1 MSRLNKGA
9 AEQRFPLPVLLQKL
23 ACVMAVAL
31 ALVCAGAYAPTTAQ
45 ALETAKITAR
55 PNTGSG
61 SDVVGGTETRI
72 TWEVQADADEELSG
86 LSLTFV
92 DGTTF
97 GTDDTR
103 LTMLSGE
110 DLMDRTPMKPTC
122 KADGQTLKIDFGE
135 TAPAGGFFRVEVYGV
150 TFPVEGGDEAFS
162 GTYTLAD
169 GSTKKISKIP
179 SVEIKGVTAFDNFL
193 ADLKE
198 QPWVEAWNSNMFLR
212 LFLNPVILV
221 QSLPIVF
228 KGFLMSLSIVL
239 VAFPLAIPFGFAL
252 SLMRISKSR
261 ILRCLAGIY
270 VNIIRGTPAFLQIY
284 IAFFGLPLAG
294 VKFDDYVL
302 GVIVM
307 AMNSS
312 AYLCEIFRAGI
323 QSIPKCKQRGRRHV
337 LLVVVR
343 KGNGNQNEERYNGKH
358 HHAQHRQ
365 RQQRDIKF
373 LIKVAVD
380 VLTEAVGLF
389 TGSLLLLEQVIRLH
403 DHHGR
408 HDQRD
413 NDHHRN
419 DAEQQNSKRVIVI
432 VDLVF
437 EGHRVEL
444 HLHLDSAERAKL
456 F

>member
-23 ACVMAVAL
+23 ACALAVAL
-31 ALVCAGAYAPTTAQ
+31 ALVCAGACVPSTAQ

-61 SDVVGGTETRI
+61 SAVVGGTETRI
-72 TWEVQADADEELSG
+72 TWEVQADTDEELSG

-122 KADGQTLKIDFGE
+122 KANGQTLKIDFGE
-135 TAPAGGFFRVEVYGV
+135 TAPAGGYFRVEVYGV
-150 TFPVEGGDEAFS
+150 TFPVEGGEEAFS

-228 KGFLMSLSIVL
+228 KASSCRSRSCSWRFRWQS
-239 VAFPLAIPFGFAL
+239 PLALPCRSCASPSRASCVAL
-252 SLMRISKSR
+252 
-261 ILRCLAGIY
+261 
-270 VNIIRGTPAFLQIY
+270 PAS
-284 IAFFGLPLAG
+284 
-294 VKFDDYVL
+294 
-302 GVIVM
+302 M
-307 AMNSS
+307 
-312 AYLCEIFRAGI
+312 
-323 QSIPKCKQRGRRHV
+323 
-337 LLVVVR
+337 
-343 KGNGNQNEERYNGKH
+343 
-358 HHAQHRQ
+358 
-365 RQQRDIKF
+365 
-373 LIKVAVD
+373 
-380 VLTEAVGLF
+380 
-389 TGSLLLLEQVIRLH
+389 
-403 DHHGR
+403 
-408 HDQRD
+408 
-413 NDHHRN
+413 
-419 DAEQQNSKRVIVI
+419 
-432 VDLVF
+432 
-437 EGHRVEL
+437 
-444 HLHLDSAERAKL
+444 
-456 F
+456 

>member
-9 AEQRFPLPVLLQKL
+9 AEQRFPLPALLQKL
-23 ACVMAVAL
+23 PCVMAVAL

-61 SDVVGGTETRI
+61 SAVVGGTETRI

-122 KADGQTLKIDFGE
+122 KVDGQTLKIDFGE
-135 TAPAGGFFRVEVYGV
+135 TAPAGGYFRVEVYGV

-294 VKFDDYVL
+294 VKVDDYVL

-323 QSIPKCKQRGRRHV
+323 QSIPKG
-337 LLVVVR
+337 
-343 KGNGNQNEERYNGKH
+343 QNEAARSLGMNAFQTLLYVMIPQTFRN
-358 HHAQHRQ
+358 
-365 RQQRDIKF
+365 
-373 LIKVAVD
+373 
-380 VLTEAVGLF
+380 VLPTLTSEFILLYKDTSLLAAVGVVEIVMNARTIVAT
-389 TGSLLLLEQVIRLH
+389 TGSITPYVVAALFYLVITLPLARLVSGLEARLLGTAETKKKRPAKSAGQVVATPA
-403 DHHGR
+403 DHIAG
-408 HDQRD
+408 
-413 NDHHRN
+413 
-419 DAEQQNSKRVIVI
+419 
-432 VDLVF
+432 L
-437 EGHRVEL
+437 
-444 HLHLDSAERAKL
+444 
-456 F
+456 

>member
-9 AEQRFPLPVLLQKL
+9 AEQRFPLPALLQKL

-86 LSLTFV
+86 LSLTFA

-97 GTDDTR
+97 GADDTR
-103 LTMLSGE
+103 LTMLSGD

-122 KADGQTLKIDFGE
+122 KVDGQTLKIDFGE
-135 TAPAGGFFRVEVYGV
+135 TAPAGGYFRVEVYGV

-294 VKFDDYVL
+294 VK
-302 GVIVM
+302 
-307 AMNSS
+307 
-312 AYLCEIFRAGI
+312 
-323 QSIPKCKQRGRRHV
+323 
-337 LLVVVR
+337 
-343 KGNGNQNEERYNGKH
+343 
-358 HHAQHRQ
+358 
-365 RQQRDIKF
+365 
-373 LIKVAVD
+373 VD
-380 VLTEAVGLF
+380 ELF
-389 TGSLLLLEQVIRLH
+389 
-403 DHHGR
+403 
-408 HDQRD
+408 
-413 NDHHRN
+413 
-419 DAEQQNSKRVIVI
+419 
-432 VDLVF
+432 
-437 EGHRVEL
+437 
-444 HLHLDSAERAKL
+444 
-456 F
+456 

>member
-9 AEQRFPLPVLLQKL
+9 AEQRFPLPSMLQKL
-23 ACVMAVAL
+23 ACALAVAL
-31 ALVCAGAYAPTTAQ
+31 ALVCAGACVPTTAQ

-179 SVEIKGVTAFDNFL
+179 PVEIKGVTAFDNFL

-239 VAFPLAIPFGFAL
+239 VAFPLAIP
-252 SLMRISKSR
+252 S
-261 ILRCLAGIY
+261 
-270 VNIIRGTPAFLQIY
+270 T
-284 IAFFGLPLAG
+284 
-294 VKFDDYVL
+294 
-302 GVIVM
+302 
-307 AMNSS
+307 
-312 AYLCEIFRAGI
+312 
-323 QSIPKCKQRGRRHV
+323 
-337 LLVVVR
+337 
-343 KGNGNQNEERYNGKH
+343 
-358 HHAQHRQ
+358 
-365 RQQRDIKF
+365 
-373 LIKVAVD
+373 KV
-380 VLTEAVGLF
+380 
-389 TGSLLLLEQVIRLH
+389 
-403 DHHGR
+403 
-408 HDQRD
+408 
-413 NDHHRN
+413 
-419 DAEQQNSKRVIVI
+419 
-432 VDLVF
+432 
-437 EGHRVEL
+437 
-444 HLHLDSAERAKL
+444 
-456 F
+456 

>member
-1 MSRLNKGA
+1 MSRLNEGA
-9 AEQRFPLPVLLQKL
+9 MGRRFPLPSMLQKL
-23 ACVMAVAL
+23 ACALAVAL
-31 ALVCAGAYAPTTAQ
+31 ALLCAGTAAPSTAQ

-61 SDVVGGTETRI
+61 SAVVGGTETRI

-92 DGTTF
+92 D
-97 GTDDTR
+97 
-103 LTMLSGE
+103 
-110 DLMDRTPMKPTC
+110 
-122 KADGQTLKIDFGE
+122 
-135 TAPAGGFFRVEVYGV
+135 RVEVYGV

-294 VKFDDYVL
+294 VKVDDYVL

-307 AMNSS
+307 ALNSS

-323 QSIPKCKQRGRRHV
+323 QSIPKG
-337 LLVVVR
+337 
-343 KGNGNQNEERYNGKH
+343 QNEAARSLGMNAFQTLLYVMIPQTFRN
-358 HHAQHRQ
+358 
-365 RQQRDIKF
+365 
-373 LIKVAVD
+373 
-380 VLTEAVGLF
+380 VLPTLTSEFILLYKDTSLLAAVGVVEIVMNARTIVAT
-389 TGSLLLLEQVIRLH
+389 TGSITPYVVAALFYLVITLPLARLVSGLEARLLGTAETKKKRPTKSAGQVVATPA
-403 DHHGR
+403 DHIAG
-408 HDQRD
+408 
-413 NDHHRN
+413 
-419 DAEQQNSKRVIVI
+419 
-432 VDLVF
+432 L
-437 EGHRVEL
+437 
-444 HLHLDSAERAKL
+444 
-456 F
+456 